1 MKKGFTLVELMAVIA
16 ILAILAIIAV
26 PTYNVVNERIKQSTY
41 ESKVQNIIAH
51 SESYAENTN
60 TFVFDVGTLIE
71 QGLLEADNEAG
82 EYLDP
87 RNGRDM
93 RCDIINV
100 VFENNQYV
108 ASVTESD
115 TCYTDEELQNL
126 FGMFEIV
133 IYRPDGTKVEPIPG
147 TDWIR
152 EQDIVLKYE
161 LKDEYKDLGYEDNI
175 TQIIWSGEQ
184 EKVCEENNLGACEG
198 YDIHTEVIKNV
209 TVNLQINIKINGSI
223 VISRT
228 NKKVLVDLESPRVD
242 NIVTG
247 TDLNE
252 QEMNR
257 TEFDLSDG
265 NGSGVKYYA
274 VLPSTGTCS
283 GSEYEAARKNINGNH
298 VVEYLDSGDYKICV
312 EDNVGN
318 TGEGSVSLSE
328 INFEPNGGTLE
339 IDKKVIGTNTS
350 YGVMPTPTREYYHF
364 LGWFTEKEGGT
375 QVTPDTVL
383 TEDTTVYAHWQIYTY
398 TVTYNPNGGSV
409 SPTTQTK
416 EHGSKYGTMPTP
428 TRSNYRFLG
437 WFTAASGGTQITSNS
452 TVTGNITLYAHWEV
466 IGYTVTY
473 NYNYNGGTSASKTS
487 ALVAT
492 GSKVDLSPTA
502 SKSGYSFVG
511 WNTNANATT
520 ALSSYTMGSSNVTL
534 YAIYKKTVT
543 ITLYDYNGQTR
554 SSRVVSGTA
563 YNRATS
569 VSITLPAP
577 RTWVT
582 YQCGNGNTL
591 GWTTSTSATA
601 TVQYN
606 SNGRYNFSSNTNLY
620 ALYKYTTTLTL
631 DATHDGVVTF
641 SIISPVGTR
650 HLNGSGNFVAR
661 AETEGGKRM
670 DRQELWN
677 RGKFGY
683 EADKGVKGRFFFKA
697 DPNDN
702 CPWKHNGGRFRG
714 WGCKKADNASVDS
727 CPDAETVTAW
737 DYWDVYYYCN
747 KIYSCIYS

>member
-1 MKKGFTLVELMAVIA
+1 MKKKKKRVSINKKVFPFMKRGFTLVELLAVLV
-16 ILAILAIIAV
+16 ILAVLVALSV
-26 PTYNVVNERIKQSTY
+26 PTYYVVSNQIKESSY
-41 ESKVQNIIAH
+41 ETKLENIISHA
-51 SESYAENTN
+51 ESYAENTN
-60 TFVFDVGTLIE
+60 NFVFDVGTLIE

-133 IYRPDGTKVEPIPG
+133 IYRPDGTKVEPIEG

-161 LKDEYKDLGYEDNI
+161 LKEEYKGYEQYI
-175 TQIIWSGEQ
+175 TQVIWSGEQ
-184 EKVCEENNLGACEG
+184 EKTCTSDFSDCNYE
-198 YDIHTEVIKNV
+198 IHTDLIKNI
-209 TVNLQINIKINGSI
+209 TVNLQVNLNINTSL

-283 GSEYEAARKNINGNH
+283 GAEYEAARKNINGNH

-328 INFEPNGGTLE
+328 INFDPNGGTLE

-409 SPTTQTK
+409 SPTSETK
-416 EHGSKYGTMPTP
+416 EHGSEYGTMPTP
-428 TRSNYRFLG
+428 TRSNHRFLG
-437 WFTAASGGTQITSNS
+437 WFTSATAGTQITSTS
-452 TVTGNITLYAHWEV
+452 IVTGNITLYAHWEV
-466 IGYTVTY
+466 IGHTVTY
-473 NYNYNGGTSASKTS
+473 DYSYNGGTSASKTS
-487 ALVAT
+487 ELVAT
-492 GSKVDLSPTA
+492 GSRVDLTPTA
-502 SKSGYSFVG
+502 SKSGYTFIG
-511 WNTNANATT
+511 WNTNANATSG
-520 ALSSYTMGSSNVTL
+520 LSNITMGNSDIRL
-534 YAIYKKTVT
+534 YAIYRKT
-543 ITLYDYNGQTR
+543 ITITAIDYNGSSKRTR
-554 SSRVVSGTA
+554 YAYGYA
-563 YNRATS
+563 YNRNTSAS
-569 VSITLPAP
+569 VSLPTIG
-577 RTWVT
+577 TWKHP
-582 YQCGNGNTL
+582 YCGDNHL
-591 GWTTSTSATA
+591 EIKGWTTSTSATA
-601 TVQYN
+601 SINYSSGATAT
-606 SNGRYNFSSNTNLY
+606 FSSNTTIYARYNQEVILY
-620 ALYKYTTTLTL
+620 IDEGHPNAKKNQFSATNIRYFNAYGNYSNNGPWTYTIYTTCTPPSGYKWKAWRCSSRNYSGDTCYSERQPSF
-631 DATHDGVVTF
+631 VVTY
-641 SIISPVGTR
+641 R
-650 HLNGSGNFVAR
+650 
-661 AETEGGKRM
+661 
-670 DRQELWN
+670 
-677 RGKFGY
+677 
-683 EADKGVKGRFFFKA
+683 
-697 DPNDN
+697 
-702 CPWKHNGGRFRG
+702 C
-714 WGCKKADNASVDS
+714 
-727 CPDAETVTAW
+727 
-737 DYWDVYYYCN
+737 DVM
-747 KIYSCIYS
+747 YSCLYDRR

>member
-26 PTYNVVNERIKQSTY
+26 PTYNVVSKRIKQSTY

-133 IYRPDGTKVEPIPG
+133 IYRPDGTKVEPIEG

-283 GSEYEAARKNINGNH
+283 GAEYEAARKNINGNH

-318 TGEGSVSLSE
+318 KGEGSVSLSE
-328 INFEPNGGTLE
+328 INFDPNGGTLE

-364 LGWFTEKEGGT
+364 LGWFTEASGGT

-383 TEDTTVYAHWQIYTY
+383 TEDTTVYAHWQVYTY
-398 TVTYNPNGGSV
+398 TITYNPNGGSV

-416 EHGSKYGTMPTP
+416 EHGSQYGSMPTP

-437 WFTAASGGTQITSNS
+437 WFTQASGGTQITSTS
-452 TVTGNITLYAHWEV
+452 TVTGSATLYAHWEI

-473 NYNYNGGTSASKTS
+473 NYSYNGGTSASKTS
-487 ALVAT
+487 ALVT
-492 GSKVDLSPTA
+492 IGSNIDLSPTA
-502 SKSGYSFVG
+502 NKSGYTFIG
-511 WNTNANATT
+511 WNTNANATSG
-520 ALSSYTMGSSNVTL
+520 LSSIKMGNGNMTI
-534 YAIYKKTVT
+534 YAIYRKT
-543 ITLYDYNGQTR
+543 ITITAVDYNGSSKRTR
-554 SSRVVSGTA
+554 TVSGYA
-563 YNRATS
+563 YNKNTS
-569 VSITLPAP
+569 TSITLP
-577 RTWVT
+577 TIGT
-582 YQCGNGNTL
+582 YSHPYCGTNRMDIN

-601 TVQYN
+601 TVNY
-606 SNGRYNFSSNTNLY
+606 SSGGTY
-620 ALYKYTTTLTL
+620 
-631 DATHDGVVTF
+631 TF
-641 SIISPVGTR
+641 SNNTTIYARYTQNQSIYFNKPGTSYGSPTEYR
-650 HLNGSGNFVAR
+650 SYNAAGSPNVYGSTSR
-661 AETEGGKRM
+661 GSYSGG
-670 DRQELWN
+670 LY
-677 RGKFGY
+677 GY
-683 EADKGVKGRFFFKA
+683 WTFRVPE
-697 DPNDN
+697 N
-702 CPWKHNGGRFRG
+702 CPARSSREHFNGYICTNANYG
-714 WGCKKADNASVDS
+714 GCPGGNYWAPFNVNWYCEMNWDCTFDN
-727 CPDAETVTAW
+727 
-737 DYWDVYYYCN
+737 N
-747 KIYSCIYS
+747 

>member
-26 PTYNVVNERIKQSTY
+26 PTYNVVSERIKQSTY

-133 IYRPDGTKVEPIPG
+133 IYRPDGTKVEPIEG

-152 EQDIVLKYE
+152 EQDVVLKYE
-161 LKDEYKDLGYEDNI
+161 LKEEYKDYGKYI
-175 TQIIWSGEQ
+175 TQVIWSGEQ
-184 EKVCEENNLGACEG
+184 EKTCTNNFSNCH

-209 TVNLQINIKINGSI
+209 TVNLQVNLQINGST

-228 NKKVLVDLESPRVD
+228 NKRVLIDLESPRVD

-283 GSEYEAARKNINGNH
+283 GSEYEAARKNINSNH
-298 VVEYLDSGDYKICV
+298 IVEYLDRGEYKICV

-318 TGEGSVSLSE
+318 KGEGSVSLSA
-328 INFEPNGGTLE
+328 ITFDPNGGKLE

-350 YGVMPTPTREYYHF
+350 YGVMPTPTRKYYHF
-364 LGWFTEKEGGT
+364 LGWFTEANGGT

-383 TEDTTVYAHWQIYTY
+383 TEDTTVYAHWQIYSY
-398 TVTYNPNGGSV
+398 TVTYNANGGSV
-409 SPTTQTK
+409 SPTSVTRD
-416 EHGSKYGTMPTP
+416 HGSALGTLPTP
-428 TRSNYRFLG
+428 TRTNYKFLG
-437 WFTAASGGTQITSNS
+437 WFTAASGGTQVTSS
-452 TVTGNITLYAHWEV
+452 TTVMSEMTLYAHWEL
-466 IGYTVTY
+466 IAFTVTY
-473 NYNYNGGTSASKTS
+473 NYSYNGGSSASKSTDTVQIGS
-487 ALVAT
+487 AVN
-492 GSKVDLSPTA
+492 LSVTA
-502 SKSGYSFVG
+502 SKSGYTFVG
-511 WNTNANATT
+511 WNINANATT
-520 ALSSYTMGSSNVTL
+520 GLSSLTMGSSNITL

-543 ITLYDYNGQTR
+543 VTLYDYSGTTR
-554 SSRVVSGTA
+554 QVRTVSGTA
-563 YNRATS
+563 YNNATS
-569 VSITLPAP
+569 ASITLPAP
-577 RTWVT
+577 RTWRT
-582 YQCGNGNTL
+582 YQCGNGQTL

-601 TVQYN
+601 SVQYS
-606 SNGRYNFSSNTNLY
+606 SNGRYNFSANTTLY
-620 ALYKYTTTLTL
+620 ALYKHTTSLYL
-631 DATHDGVVTF
+631 DSTHDGTVTF

-650 HLNGSGNFVAR
+650 HFSGSGNFVAR
-661 AETEGGKRM
+661 AETEGGTRM
-670 DRQELWN
+670 DRQELWD

-683 EADKGVKGRFFFKA
+683 ESDKGLNGRFFFKA

-702 CPWKHNGGRFRG
+702 CPWEHNGGKFRG

-727 CPDAETVTAW
+727 CPDAETVTVW

>member
-26 PTYNVVNERIKQSTY
+26 PTYNVVSERIKQSTY

-133 IYRPDGTKVEPIPG
+133 IYRPDGTKVEPIEG

-152 EQDIVLKYE
+152 EQDVVLKYE

-318 TGEGSVSLSE
+318 KGEGSVSLSE
-328 INFEPNGGTLE
+328 INFDPNGGTLE

-409 SPTTQTK
+409 SPTSETK
-416 EHGSKYGTMPTP
+416 EHGSEYGTMPTP
-428 TRSNYRFLG
+428 TRSNHRFLG
-437 WFTAASGGTQITSNS
+437 WFTSATGGTQITSTS
-452 TVTGNITLYAHWEV
+452 IVTGNITLYAHWEV

-511 WNTNANATT
+511 WNTNANATSG
-520 ALSSYTMGSSNVTL
+520 LSSYTMGSGNVTL
-534 YAIYKKTVT
+534 YAIYRKSITVT
-543 ITLYDYNGQTR
+543 LWDYTGQSQRKRQQTIY
-554 SSRVVSGTA
+554 A
-563 YNRATS
+563 YNRNTS
-569 VSITLPAP
+569 ASYTIPSQG
-577 RTWVT
+577 TWTT
-582 YQCGNGNTL
+582 YRCGNGDSL
-591 GWTTSTSATA
+591 GWSTSSAATA
-601 TVQYN
+601 SKTHN
-606 SNGRYNFSSNTNLY
+606 AGSTYNFSSNTSLY
-620 ALYKYTTTLTL
+620 ALYQKYTAIYLNTWHGNVQTVTVKSP
-631 DATHDGVVTF
+631 DGY
-641 SIISPVGTR
+641 R
-650 HLNGSGNFVAR
+650 KLNGSGNFTAVP
-661 AETEGGKRM
+661 TSGSQSIWNSGQYSYGGGINGTWSYTFRT
-670 DRQELWN
+670 D
-677 RGKFGY
+677 
-683 EADKGVKGRFFFKA
+683 
-697 DPNDN
+697 
-702 CPWKHNGGRFRG
+702 CPWKHNGAQFRG
-714 WGCKKADNASVDS
+714 WECTNSDYANDDCRRYGNWGGFG
-727 CPDAETVTAW
+727 VT
-737 DYWDVYYYCN
+737 YYCSMN
-747 KIYSCIYS
+747 YDCTYS

>member
-26 PTYNVVNERIKQSTY
+26 PTYNVVSERIKQSTY

-133 IYRPDGTKVEPIPG
+133 IYRPDGTKVEPIEG

-283 GSEYEAARKNINGNH
+283 GAEYEAARKNINGNH

-328 INFEPNGGTLE
+328 INFDPNGGTLE

-383 TEDTTVYAHWQIYTY
+383 TEDTTVYAH
-398 TVTYNPNGGSV
+398 
-409 SPTTQTK
+409 
-416 EHGSKYGTMPTP
+416 
-428 TRSNYRFLG
+428 
-437 WFTAASGGTQITSNS
+437 
-452 TVTGNITLYAHWEV
+452 
-466 IGYTVTY
+466 
-473 NYNYNGGTSASKTS
+473 
-487 ALVAT
+487 
-492 GSKVDLSPTA
+492 
-502 SKSGYSFVG
+502 
-511 WNTNANATT
+511 
-520 ALSSYTMGSSNVTL
+520 
-534 YAIYKKTVT
+534 
-543 ITLYDYNGQTR
+543 
-554 SSRVVSGTA
+554 
-563 YNRATS
+563 
-569 VSITLPAP
+569 
-577 RTWVT
+577 
-582 YQCGNGNTL
+582 
-591 GWTTSTSATA
+591 
-601 TVQYN
+601 
-606 SNGRYNFSSNTNLY
+606 
-620 ALYKYTTTLTL
+620 
-631 DATHDGVVTF
+631 
-641 SIISPVGTR
+641 
-650 HLNGSGNFVAR
+650 
-661 AETEGGKRM
+661 
-670 DRQELWN
+670 
-677 RGKFGY
+677 
-683 EADKGVKGRFFFKA
+683 
-697 DPNDN
+697 
-702 CPWKHNGGRFRG
+702 
-714 WGCKKADNASVDS
+714 
-727 CPDAETVTAW
+727 
-737 DYWDVYYYCN
+737 
-747 KIYSCIYS
+747 